1 MTEDEFLARWDRE
14 RPMYEAWGQFVS
26 QRIADEIR
34 PRVAPL
40 SADLFIRIPI
50 KARVKSDGS
59 FLTKAF
65 YRGKDYANPFDD
77 ITDKVALRVVVFL
90 PTAMPIVCYAV

>member
-26 QRIADEIR
+26 NRIADEIR

-40 SADLFIRIPI
+40 STDLFIRIPI

-59 FLTKAF
+59 FITKAF

-77 ITDKVALRVVVFL
+77 ITDTRSTWRVRSRSKISASV
-90 PTAMPIVCYAV
+90 TAP